1 MGNLVIG
8 YRNRIDDATLSGG
21 SFVAACP
28 ITNVQDKRI
37 TRVARSSDATAAS
50 TRFDI
55 DLGAA
60 LACQGFAV
68 VNHNASAAATWTIT
82 GGTSSGASDT
92 YSGSARSAVQM
103 STSADVLE
111 WEDSGFWEGT
121 GDEWVRNMHPL
132 IYVHTAQITARYWRI
147 QITDTANADGYVQFG
162 RVYIGPV
169 LIPALNDSYGRG
181 QGFKDFTEFEQR
193 AAYFDGEPD
202 HYARLGALLDEIGL
216 ERTAVSAMGDPFA
229 RQGRKAKRA
238 EIALDWLTNE
248 EQRALRSIMRRDGA
262 DADVLFA
269 SDATDAA
276 AQQEFGFLGTVTA
289 GLESIVTPVPSY
301 YSGKFTIE
309 ERL

>member
-181 QGFKDFTEFEQR
+181 QGFSDFTTFER
-193 AAYFDGEPD
+193 GPTGAA
-202 HYARLGALLDEIGL
+202 
-216 ERTAVSAMGDPFA
+216 FA

-238 EIALDWLTNE
+238 EIAFDWLTNE

-301 YSGKFTIE
+301 YAGKFTIE